1 MKALVIDDH
10 PLFRRGMLHI
20 LQRIEGDWDT
30 LEAGDCESAQELI
43 NDVQEIDLILLDL
56 NLPGMNG
63 SDGLGRFRK
72 LRPDIPI
79 VILSASDDPKII
91 RRTLD
96 MGAMG
101 FITKSSSDDVMV
113 NALQLVLAG
122 GIYIPNEALQ
132 IGSAAVNNPY
142 SKKSFSSLG
151 LTGRQVQVLEYL
163 VRGLSNKEIAR
174 DMRLTENTIRGH
186 VSAILKVLDVSNRTE
201 AAYAAN
207 ERGLKFDG

>member
-30 LEAGDCESAQELI
+30 VEAGDCESAQKLI
-43 NDVQEIDLILLDL
+43 NDGQEIDLILLDL